1 MARTVR
7 KATTEDLECI
17 LQLIEHGRQEM
28 RRNGNLEQ
36 WADGQPTRQTLAQ
49 DVAMGNSYLL
59 EEDGMPIATFAFV
72 PGPDSTYKN
81 IYCGAWLDEA
91 PYYVVHRMAR
101 LPGKHHVF
109 SDVLDYCFSRAQN
122 IRIDTHRD
130 NTLMQHLILKY
141 GFRYCG
147 IIYLSD
153 GSERLAYQRN
163 MASDRITKC
172 L

>member
-1 MARTVR
+1 MTRTVR
-7 KATTEDLECI
+7 KATAKDLECI

-28 RRNGNLEQ
+28 RRNGNLQQ

-49 DVAMGNSYLL
+49 DVAIGNSYLL
-59 EEDGMPIATFAFV
+59 EEDGKPIATFAFV
-72 PGPDSTYKN
+72 PGLDSTYKN

-109 SDVLDYCFSRAQN
+109 CDVLDYCFSRTDN
-122 IRIDTHRD
+122 IRIDTHRA
-130 NTLMQHLILKY
+130 NTLMQHLIVKH

-153 GSERLAYQRN
+153 GSERLAYQQN

>member
-1 MARTVR
+1 MTREVR

-17 LQLIEHGRQEM
+17 MRLIEHGRQEM
-28 RRNGNLEQ
+28 RRNGNLQQ

-49 DVAMGNSYLL
+49 DVAIGNSYLL

-81 IYCGAWLDEA
+81 IYCGAWLDEE

-101 LPGKHHVF
+101 LPEKHHVF
-109 SDVLDYCFSRAQN
+109 CDVLDYCFSRTDN

-153 GSERLAYQRN
+153 GSERLAYQQN

>member
-7 KATTEDLECI
+7 KATAKDLECI

-59 EEDGMPIATFAFV
+59 EEDGKPIATFAFV

-81 IYCGAWLDEA
+81 IYRGAWLDEE

-109 SDVLDYCFSRAQN
+109 CDVLDYCFSRTDN

-153 GSERLAYQRN
+153 GSERLAYQQN

>member
-17 LQLIEHGRQEM
+17 MRLIEHGRQEM

-49 DVAMGNSYLL
+49 DVAIGNSYLL
-59 EEDGMPIATFAFV
+59 EEDGKPIATFAFV

-91 PYYVVHRMAR
+91 SYYVVHRMAR

-109 SDVLDYCFSRAQN
+109 SDVLDYGFSRAQN

-130 NTLMQHLILKY
+130 NHVMQHLLQKF
-141 GFRYCG
+141 GFTYCG
-147 IIYLSD
+147 IIHT
-153 GSERLAYQRN
+153 GNGTPRLAYQKRG
-163 MASDRITKC
+163 
-172 L
+172 

>member
-7 KATTEDLECI
+7 KATAKDLECI

-28 RRNGNLEQ
+28 RRNGNLQQ

-49 DVAMGNSYLL
+49 DVAIGNSYLL

-81 IYCGAWLDEA
+81 IYCGAWLDEE
-91 PYYVVHRMAR
+91 PFYVAHRMAR
-101 LPGKHHVF
+101 LPEKHHVF
-109 SDVLDYCFSRAQN
+109 SDVLDYGFSRTDN

-130 NTLMQHLILKY
+130 NTLMQHLLVKH

-153 GSERLAYQRN
+153 GSERLAYQQN

>member
-1 MARTVR
+1 
-7 KATTEDLECI
+7 
-17 LQLIEHGRQEM
+17 M

-59 EEDGMPIATFAFV
+59 EEDSKPIATFAFV

-81 IYCGAWLDEA
+81 IYRGAWLDEE

-109 SDVLDYCFSRAQN
+109 CDVLDYCFSRTDN
-122 IRIDTHRD
+122 IRIDTHRA

-153 GSERLAYQRN
+153 GSERLAYQQN

>member
-1 MARTVR
+1 MR
-7 KATTEDLECI
+7 
-17 LQLIEHGRQEM
+17 LIEHGRQEM
-28 RRNGNLEQ
+28 RRNGNLQQ

-49 DVAMGNSYLL
+49 DVAIGNSYLL
-59 EEDGMPIATFAFV
+59 EEDGKPIATFAFV

-81 IYCGAWLDEA
+81 IYCGAWLDEE

-101 LPGKHHVF
+101 LPEKHHVF
-109 SDVLDYCFSRAQN
+109 CDVLDYCFSRTDN
-122 IRIDTHRD
+122 IRIDTHRA
-130 NTLMQHLILKY
+130 NTLMQHLIVKH

-147 IIYLSD
+147 IISLSD

>member
-1 MARTVR
+1 
-7 KATTEDLECI
+7 
-17 LQLIEHGRQEM
+17 
-28 RRNGNLEQ
+28 
-36 WADGQPTRQTLAQ
+36 
-49 DVAMGNSYLL
+49 MGNSYLL
-59 EEDGMPIATFAFV
+59 EEDGKPIATFAFV

-109 SDVLDYCFSRAQN
+109 CDVLDYCFSRTDN
-122 IRIDTHRD
+122 IRIDTHRA